1 MPSSQSPADRS
12 QLSSQT
18 PSYQWFQVISASLSR
33 IRLATCGLQP
43 LATWRLGTQLMTVRC
58 DLATAFGSCP
68 SWDRTRTLLIQ
79 SRAVRV
85 CLEDTMSVSGCPP
98 SIGARRLGGQ
108 CPDRPGETLVKR
120 L

>member
-79 SRAVRV
+79 SQA
-85 CLEDTMSVSGCPP
+85 CCQLHQGAEITPTQCFMSVLDADKIKGVQEKC
-98 SIGARRLGGQ
+98 A
-108 CPDRPGETLVKR
+108 
-120 L
+120 